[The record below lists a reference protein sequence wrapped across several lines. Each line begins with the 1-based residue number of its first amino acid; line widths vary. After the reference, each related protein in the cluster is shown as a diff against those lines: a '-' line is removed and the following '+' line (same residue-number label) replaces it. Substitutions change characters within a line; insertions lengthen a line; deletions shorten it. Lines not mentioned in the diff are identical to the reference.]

1 MVPAPVLRPRA
12 ALLLALALAP
22 RLADATVD
30 AFNCTRAGTQPFQ
43 LLKATGD
50 AYYSLKKLANG
61 VYVDIYELDYTD
73 ASDINAAAMYTDAD
87 GNFYPYAVFDS
98 QLCRFDKYSV
108 HCYDGTMGVD
118 LANAAAIVG
127 GGRRPTD
134 AHRDYFY
141 YSNALGENE
150 GDGLWYASDL
160 DTHDPTFHDLTLPVN
175 IGLFSSTVVDFA
187 PITEDSGSDDIVA
200 DGVTGATYIVGM
212 MYDFKLFIARL
223 GDDGAPEAYA
233 IVQGTG
239 VNLEPIDKLFGA
251 AWYLDTGTFDGIF
264 FAGNG
269 AEGLFTVATPIR
281 RIDDDGCWNSGSD
294 YAAHVACDDA
304 VAVVVLYSTSTETP
318 DNEGLNCP
326 TNATALPTAAPAPRP
341 TPAPTAAPV
350 ASAPAPT
357 AAPASAAAPAPTAAP
372 ASAPTAAPASA
383 PAPAPSFPA
392 PSRAP
397 SAAPTAA
404 RSYVIEFQMPR
415 WMFTDANCDAYRS
428 SDAITFANGQT
439 VDGAALDEV
448 LGGAAGAE
456 FGDALCAGVVNAS
469 ANATGA
475 NWTTAAPSAVDG
487 RRLGGRRRLAS
498 CAYDAGEDAESFSL
512 DVSASGAAL
521 GGDDDADD
529 DAASS
534 GDAAAEAAYASHALA
549 YLENLTAAPDEFG
562 DDAGDGG
569 GDDGAI
575 AQTGFCLALATA
587 AAAPTA
593 APSLGWAA
601 SCGAPL
607 YDVAVDGGDLLAN
620 NLGGRGPGNGSSATL
635 RYGSVTYKDG
645 DAVDLVL
652 SVSAGTAYDVPQ
664 EPFFSLYQGRDGAFG
679 QVLVRD
685 NSTASLVFS
694 FVDAATSE
702 PVELEKFYVTFFDV
716 DRQKKFAKHSE
727 KLCVDAGAVDG
738 YVLGENSELAVDA
751 SDRACDGSPG
761 ASLSFEATAAGF
773 LCDNPSDPHVLE
785 EISCADCDQ
794 CNASGGALD
803 AYFPIDAAARAA
815 ARNSTAGAP

>member
-1 MVPAPVLRPRA
+1 
-12 ALLLALALAP
+12 
-22 RLADATVD
+22 
-30 AFNCTRAGTQPFQ
+30 
-43 LLKATGD
+43 
-50 AYYSLKKLANG
+50 
-61 VYVDIYELDYTD
+61 
-73 ASDINAAAMYTDAD
+73 
-87 GNFYPYAVFDS
+87 
-98 QLCRFDKYSV
+98 
-108 HCYDGTMGVD
+108 
-118 LANAAAIVG
+118 
-127 GGRRPTD
+127 
-134 AHRDYFY
+134 
-141 YSNALGENE
+141 
-150 GDGLWYASDL
+150 
-160 DTHDPTFHDLTLPVN
+160 
-175 IGLFSSTVVDFA
+175 
-187 PITEDSGSDDIVA
+187 
-200 DGVTGATYIVGM
+200 
-212 MYDFKLFIARL
+212 
-223 GDDGAPEAYA
+223 
-233 IVQGTG
+233 
-239 VNLEPIDKLFGA
+239 
-251 AWYLDTGTFDGIF
+251 
-264 FAGNG
+264 
-269 AEGLFTVATPIR
+269 
-281 RIDDDGCWNSGSD
+281 
-294 YAAHVACDDA
+294 
-304 VAVVVLYSTSTETP
+304 
-318 DNEGLNCP
+318 
-326 TNATALPTAAPAPRP
+326 
-341 TPAPTAAPV
+341 
-350 ASAPAPT
+350 
-357 AAPASAAAPAPTAAP
+357 
-372 ASAPTAAPASA
+372 
-383 PAPAPSFPA
+383 
-392 PSRAP
+392 
-397 SAAPTAA
+397 
-404 RSYVIEFQMPR
+404 MPR

-475 NWTTAAPSAVDG
+475 NWTTAAPSAVDEPHG
-487 RRLGGRRRLAS
+487 RA
-498 CAYDAGEDAESFSL
+498 
-512 DVSASGAAL
+512 
-521 GGDDDADD
+521 
-529 DAASS
+529 
-534 GDAAAEAAYASHALA
+534 
-549 YLENLTAAPDEFG
+549 DEFG

-815 ARNSTAGAP
+815 ARNSTAGSGRPDQTLNFSLARRAVSLAFEAPRSSFEIHYEIPCESCFLKATAGFDGGRAFLFGGASRSLCDFPTPSPTVPPTPGPAYVVVATVELAGLDVATAQAYAGVFLDAFEAAAGVAADNVTFAAARRRLGGRRLDDGGGVAATFTVEAETYAEADAYRADAAPAAETPVETPLVDDGASFFPGGARLSRAHADPDTIDVEVEPVRRREAPRAAAEAPLSELLFCAPTAGESDLQCMTRVLTCSEQGDARLLTCSKDGDTKFG